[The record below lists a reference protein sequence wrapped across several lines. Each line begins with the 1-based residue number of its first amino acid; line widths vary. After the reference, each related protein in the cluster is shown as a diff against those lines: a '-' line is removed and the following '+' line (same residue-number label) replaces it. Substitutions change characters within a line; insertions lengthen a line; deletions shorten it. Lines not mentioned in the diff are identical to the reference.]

1 LPFALPVSILANQK
15 APPPSKAQA
24 LKKRVAP
31 GWTAYSFVFL
41 ITRLANNLEPPVGD
55 LDEMSLH
62 MLIAV
67 G

>member
-1 LPFALPVSILANQK
+1 
-15 APPPSKAQA
+15 
-24 LKKRVAP
+24 
-31 GWTAYSFVFL
+31 VFL
-41 ITRLANNLEPPVGD
+41 ITCLNNLEPPVGD